1 MRIGILAH
9 SLPAGLKIYEEF
21 QSNPDQKLF
30 ILLCPT
36 PNESAGRG
44 FLKHLGRLFFRQ
56 GRFRSL
62 RLVASGK
69 VVLLQN
75 ALEHPSAVSR
85 IGELNLDVGLHKL
98 GAIYREPVIKA
109 FRMGILNPHIGLLP
123 GYRGRNVMEWS
134 LLQGDDVGITV
145 FFIDAGIDTGE
156 RIVIS
161 EKVDISHCGSIEE
174 AKQYLFELDAEFF
187 RRALERLHSEN
198 FEYGLN
204 DGSGRRHYV
213 MSQLFKGVVQKII
226 ETNN

>member
-1 MRIGILAH
+1 MRIGILSH
-9 SLPAGLKIYEEF
+9 SLPSVLRICKELKGG
-21 QSNPDQKLF
+21 PDYQLF

-36 PNESAGRG
+36 PNERAGKD
-44 FLKHLGRLFFRQ
+44 FLKHLGRLVFRR

-62 RLVASGK
+62 SLVVSGK
-69 VVLLQN
+69 VVLIQN
-75 ALEHPSAVSR
+75 ALQHPNTVSR
-85 IGELNLDVGLHKL
+85 IEKLKLDVGLHKL

-109 FRMGILNPHIGLLP
+109 FRLGILNPHIGLLP

-145 FFIDAGIDTGE
+145 FFIDGGIDTGE
-156 RIVIS
+156 RVVIS
-161 EKVDISHCGSIEE
+161 EKVDISHCGTIEE
-174 AKQYLFELDAEFF
+174 AKQYLFYQDAVFF
-187 RRALERLHSEN
+187 RRALELLRSEN

-213 MSQLFKGVVQKII
+213 MSQLFKGVVQRLI